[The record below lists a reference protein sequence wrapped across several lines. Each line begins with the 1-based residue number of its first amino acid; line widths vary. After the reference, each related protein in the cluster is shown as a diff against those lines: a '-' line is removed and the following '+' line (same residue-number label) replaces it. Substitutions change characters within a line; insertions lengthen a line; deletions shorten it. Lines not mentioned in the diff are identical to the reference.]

1 MTTGMT
7 YQLLHSPLTARNSCI
22 VSFQW
27 LFTVLKDKKWCSTHS
42 KFIAFTSSG
51 LTGSIVVRQPSRRRC
66 PEEWLHLNLCYSR
79 DLRSVPRHWYDQYDK
94 GGARRGGKVLLPDDG
109 VRTSLSVFSANA
121 NRSAAPMIKRGY
133 KLVDWQHYS
142 LTMVATTIMME
153 ERQLFRFPGQRT
165 SSYFQGLV
173 RLHSAETTPRYNS
186 TYDTACKV
194 RKRKS
199 VRGIAWWNGRR
210 RKRIHG
216 GTLQCSRTQMA
227 IYKPCYPPLSVDND
241 SISTS
246 LHDRTLIPYSI
257 HSNYPACHQYNII
270 S

>member
-109 VRTSLSVFSANA
+109 DINSLIGNTTHSRWWPPPSWWKKDNCFDSPGRGPLRIFKDLSDYTVPRLRLAIIMQSAEEEISERDCLMERKTTEENPWWNTAVFSDTN
-121 NRSAAPMIKRGY
+121 GY
-133 KLVDWQHYS
+133 LQA
-142 LTMVATTIMME
+142 L
-153 ERQLFRFPGQRT
+153 LP
-165 SSYFQGLV
+165 
-173 RLHSAETTPRYNS
+173 
-186 TYDTACKV
+186 TAI
-194 RKRKS
+194 
-199 VRGIAWWNGRR
+199 GW
-210 RKRIHG
+210 
-216 GTLQCSRTQMA
+216 
-227 IYKPCYPPLSVDND
+227 
-241 SISTS
+241 
-246 LHDRTLIPYSI
+246 
-257 HSNYPACHQYNII
+257 
-270 S
+270 

>member
-109 VRTSLSVFSANA
+109 DINSLIGNTTHSRWWPPPSWWKKDNCFDSPGRGPLRIFKDLSDYTVPRLRLAIIPLMTQHAKCGRGNQWEGLLDGTEDDGRESMVEHCSVLGH
-121 NRSAAPMIKRGY
+121 KW
-133 KLVDWQHYS
+133 L
-142 LTMVATTIMME
+142 
-153 ERQLFRFPGQRT
+153 
-165 SSYFQGLV
+165 
-173 RLHSAETTPRYNS
+173 
-186 TYDTACKV
+186 
-194 RKRKS
+194 
-199 VRGIAWWNGRR
+199 
-210 RKRIHG
+210 
-216 GTLQCSRTQMA
+216 
-227 IYKPCYPPLSVDND
+227 
-241 SISTS
+241 STS
-246 LHDRTLIPYSI
+246 LATHRYRLIMIPFR
-257 HSNYPACHQYNII
+257 PAFMTAPSSPTPFTPTTPPATNII
-270 S
+270 

>member
-42 KFIAFTSSG
+42 KFIAFTSSS

-66 PEEWLHLNLCYSR
+66 PEEWLHLNPCYSR
-79 DLRSVPRHWYDQYDK
+79 DLRSVPRHWYDQHDK

-109 VRTSLSVFSANA
+109 IRTSLSVLSANA

-142 LTMVATTIMME
+142 LTMVATTIMMK
-153 ERQLFRFPGQRT
+153 ERQLFRFSGQRT

-173 RLHSAETTPRYNS
+173 RLHSAEITPRYN
-186 TYDTACKV
+186 V
-194 RKRKS
+194 RPCGRS
-199 VRGIAWWNGRR
+199 CHIYAWDWWR
-210 RKRIHG
+210 
-216 GTLQCSRTQMA
+216 
-227 IYKPCYPPLSVDND
+227 
-241 SISTS
+241 
-246 LHDRTLIPYSI
+246 
-257 HSNYPACHQYNII
+257 
-270 S
+270 

>member
-66 PEEWLHLNLCYSR
+66 PEEWLHLNLC
-79 DLRSVPRHWYDQYDK
+79 
-94 GGARRGGKVLLPDDG
+94 
-109 VRTSLSVFSANA
+109 SLSVFSANA

-173 RLHSAETTPRYNS
+173 RLHSAETTPRYNHAKCGRGNQWEGLLDGTEDDGRES
-186 TYDTACKV
+186 MVEHC
-194 RKRKS
+194 S
-199 VRGIAWWNGRR
+199 VLGHKW
-210 RKRIHG
+210 
-216 GTLQCSRTQMA
+216 L
-227 IYKPCYPPLSVDND
+227 
-241 SISTS
+241 STS
-246 LHDRTLIPYSI
+246 LATHRYRLIMIPFR
-257 HSNYPACHQYNII
+257 PAFMTAPSSPTPFTPTTPPATNII
-270 S
+270 